1 MKKFAALVLFLLS
14 ALVLAACS
22 NDDSTGSEPA
32 GKAAHNAADVT
43 FATGMIPHHEQA
55 VEMADM
61 ALQMTQ
67 DPQITEL
74 AQQIKDAQQPEIDTL
89 TEWLTA
95 WGEPLPDASSMGD
108 HSGMP
113 GMSGMMSAED
123 MAMLEQSSGTE
134 FDQMWLEMMI
144 EHHKGAVEMA
154 QTQQADG
161 KYPQALE
168 MSEQIITSQQEEID
182 QMQELLSAL

>member
-1 MKKFAALVLFLLS
+1 MKKLAALVLFLLS
-14 ALVLAACS
+14 ALLLAACS
-22 NDDSTGSEPA
+22 SSDDNGAGAASTGEDT
-32 GKAAHNAADVT
+32 HNAADVT

-108 HSGMP
+108 HSGM
-113 GMSGMMSAED
+113 SGMMSAED

-134 FDQMWLEMMI
+134 FDKMWLQMMI

-168 MSEQIITSQQEEID
+168 MSKQIIASQQEEID